1 MTRAI
6 FSLLLRAD
14 IRIKAVHI
22 LGMINAV
29 AYSLSRLDQ
38 AENYELKHEH

>member
-22 LGMINAV
+22 LVMINAV
-29 AYSLSRLDQ
+29 ADSLGRFDQ
-38 AENYELKHEH
+38 AENYELKQEH